1 MCVYIYKTFLSQGII
16 KVHLPSCAFLEC
28 AEGEDQHTLF
38 GKIGD
43 TRNVKKTD
51 LEKYLEL
58 VVKMYELS
66 PEGTCFF
73 QYGCSMSHAVNWQKK
88 LPLARARHVFCR

>member
-1 MCVYIYKTFLSQGII
+1 MTSVCVYIYKTFLSQGII

-73 QYGCSMSHAVNWQKK
+73 FNMVAQCLM
-88 LPLARARHVFCR
+88 L